1 MSSITAKF
9 ENNKIILKKVKYRK
23 SKDDIEEIPISL
35 LEYGKEYKAKN
46 KATNIDEIDKIF
58 LIQKVDSD
66 FQNEVSIEDEIDG
79 EIKKE
84 ESVVIVFS
92 EKEKIKY
99 SYCSLEE
106 AYKKLIKFKY
116 KILKVSLDK
125 RKLKIWILG
134 YFENRYNIEI
144 KDTTFYIDESMGKK
158 CQIKEFPNKLSK
170 LSNIKNKTIQKFT
183 FSIKDI
189 LEDESLINGSV
200 RLAIKVDDNII
211 NYRVGIRDRKI
222 KNKRYYYSPM
232 KAKYVKNYAL
242 HIRRTTKGNLVLVK
256 RLKEPIEN
264 TIRFRFFESKIVS
277 GLLYKI
283 SKLNIKLRKKPI
295 NLFYEKF
302 SSKAEEGAFDL
313 FIKARKSSQKSKNY
327 FVIDE
332 HSEDYDKIKNER
344 NVIKKYSA
352 KYYWLVFNANNF
364 ISTEAPIHLN
374 ILRSNN
380 RALRRSQCDKPFIFL
395 QHGITYLKCQGDG
408 STFAKDKEGQASYIV
423 VGSEKEKDAVVDMLN
438 MQEEQV
444 LNTGLPIFSKIDYKH
459 INDYSEDVITIMLTW
474 KPYEEQLYNFEESTY
489 YKNTIEIYE
498 MLKKYIPS
506 EKIVIIPHPK
516 VYDLLA
522 NTDMKDSIWLGK
534 ISEVL
539 AKTNLLITD
548 YSSVCYNA
556 FYQGAGVIFY
566 QPDLEKYEQE
576 NGPLIPN
583 DDEYVGYRAF
593 NMKQLEEIIDYSVK
607 NKKINLNVVRTE
619 EFEKRYKTIN
629 EFSDGKNIDRIYSIL
644 KDMEII

>member
-1 MSSITAKF
+1 MSSITVKF
-9 ENNKIILKKVKYRK
+9 EDNKIILMKIKNRK
-23 SKDDIEEIPISL
+23 SKEDIEEIPISL

-58 LIQKVDSD
+58 LIQKVDND
-66 FQNEVSIEDEIDG
+66 FQNGFSIEDEIDG

-84 ESVVIVFS
+84 ENVVIVFS
-92 EKEKIKY
+92 EGNKIKY
-99 SYCSLEE
+99 SYCSLED
-106 AYKKLIKFKY
+106 AYKKLLKFKY
-116 KILKVSLDK
+116 KILKVSLTK
-125 RKLKIWILG
+125 RKLKIWLLG
-134 YFENRYNIEI
+134 YFINKHDLEI
-144 KDTTFYIDESMGKK
+144 QDTTFYIDESMGKK
-158 CQIKEFPNKLSK
+158 CKIKEFPNKLSK
-170 LSNIKNKTIQKFT
+170 LSSIKNKTIQKFS
-183 FSIKDI
+183 FNIKDI

-200 RLAIKVDDNII
+200 RLEAKVDDNII

-232 KAKYVKNYAL
+232 KAKYVKDYAL
-242 HIRRTTKGNLVLVK
+242 HIRRTTRGNLVLVK

-264 TIRFRFFESKIVS
+264 TIKFRFLESKIVS

-313 FIKARKSSQKSKNY
+313 FIKSRNNSKKSKNY

-332 HSEDYDKIKNER
+332 HSEDYNKIKNEK
-344 NVIKKYSA
+344 NVVKKYSA

-380 RALRRSQCDKPFIFL
+380 KALRRSQCDKPFIFL

-408 STFAKDKEGQASYIV
+408 STFAKGKEGQASYIV

-459 INDYSEDVITIMLTW
+459 INNNSDDVITIMLTW

-539 AKTNLLITD
+539 AKTKLLITD

-593 NMKQLEEIIDYSVK
+593 NMNQLEEIIEYSVK
-607 NKKINLNVVRTE
+607 NKKINLNVVRTD

>member
-539 AKTNLLITD
+539 AKTKLLITD

>member
-9 ENNKIILKKVKYRK
+9 ENNKIILEKIKNRK
-23 SKDDIEEIPISL
+23 SINDIEEIPISL

-58 LIQKVDSD
+58 LIQKVDND
-66 FQNEVSIEDEIDG
+66 FQNGVSIEDEIDG

-84 ESVVIVFS
+84 ENVVIVFS
-92 EKEKIKY
+92 EGNKIKY
-99 SYCSLEE
+99 SYCSIED
-106 AYKKLIKFKY
+106 AYKKLLKFKY
-116 KILKVSLDK
+116 KILKVSLTK
-125 RKLKIWILG
+125 RKLKIWLLG
-134 YFENRYNIEI
+134 YFINKHDLEI
-144 KDTTFYIDESMGKK
+144 QDTTFYIDESMGKK
-158 CQIKEFPNKLSK
+158 CKIKEFPNKLSK
-170 LSNIKNKTIQKFT
+170 LSSIKNKTIQKFT
-183 FSIKDI
+183 FNIKDI

-232 KAKYVKNYAL
+232 KAKYVKDYAL

-313 FIKARKSSQKSKNY
+313 FIKSRNNSKKSKNY

-332 HSEDYDKIKNER
+332 HSEDYNKIKNEK
-344 NVIKKYSA
+344 NVVKKYSA

-380 RALRRSQCDKPFIFL
+380 KALRRSQCDKPFIFL

-408 STFAKDKEGQASYIV
+408 STFAKGKEGQASYIV

-459 INDYSEDVITIMLTW
+459 INNNSDDVITIMLTW

-539 AKTNLLITD
+539 AKTKLLITD

-593 NMKQLEEIIDYSVK
+593 NMNQLEEIIEYSVK
-607 NKKINLNVVRTE
+607 NKKINLNVVRTD